1 MIDYK
6 KIGKRIQKVR
16 YNKKLTQERLAEKAG
31 ITPVYVSQLERG
43 AKQPSLSVL
52 IHLAEALDISI
63 EWLLTGNS
71 RSSNDCLNCVLNDCT
86 EKERIIINKVATTLK
101 AALRSDGN
109 VA

>member
-6 KIGKRIQKVR
+6 KIGKRIQKAR
-16 YNKKLTQERLAEKAG
+16 YNKELTQERLAEKAG

-63 EWLLTGNS
+63 EWLLTGNP
-71 RSSNDCLNCVLNDCT
+71 RSSNDCLNCILNDCT